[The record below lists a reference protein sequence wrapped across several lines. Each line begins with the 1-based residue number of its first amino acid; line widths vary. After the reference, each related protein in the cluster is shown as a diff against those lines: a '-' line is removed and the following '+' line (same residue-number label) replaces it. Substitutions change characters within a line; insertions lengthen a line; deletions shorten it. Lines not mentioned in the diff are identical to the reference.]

1 MRLLTT
7 DLFEGAYL
15 LSQGM
20 ELNDIWTDTN
30 GKRSVIFE
38 FSGSNIEVLKSKY
51 RQGEA
56 QANVLTFKRS
66 LNELKDRMFCLLRES
81 RFNRGDRDPLRAEAL
96 RPRLERAGENQTRKG
111 DRDAL
116 HRDRIAGVK
125 R

>member
-1 MRLLTT
+1 MRLRLLTT

-15 LSQGM
+15 LTQGM
-20 ELNDIWTDTN
+20 ELRDIWTDTN

-38 FSGSNIEVLKSKY
+38 FSGTNIEVLKNKY

-66 LNELKDRMFCLLRES
+66 LNELKDRMFCLLREHKLS
-81 RFNRGDRDPLRAEAL
+81 H
-96 RPRLERAGENQTRKG
+96 G

-116 HRDRIAGVK
+116 HGKRVAGVK

>member
-38 FSGSNIEVLKSKY
+38 FSGSNIEVLKNKY
-51 RQGEA
+51 CQGEA

-66 LNELKDRMFCLLRES
+66 LNELKDRMFCLLREH
-81 RFNRGDRDPLRAEAL
+81 RINRGDRDPLRAEEL
-96 RPRLERAGENQTRKG
+96 RPRLDRASEKG
-111 DRDAL
+111 DRDEIY
-116 HRDRIAGVK
+116 RDRIAGVK

>member
-15 LSQGM
+15 LTQGM
-20 ELNDIWTDTN
+20 ELRDIWTDTN

-38 FSGSNIEVLKSKY
+38 FSGNNIEVLKDEY

-66 LNELKDRMFCLLRES
+66 LNELKDRMFCLLRE
-81 RFNRGDRDPLRAEAL
+81 RTLNHGDRDEIYRN
-96 RPRLERAGENQTRKG
+96 RV
-111 DRDAL
+111 
-116 HRDRIAGVK
+116 AGVK